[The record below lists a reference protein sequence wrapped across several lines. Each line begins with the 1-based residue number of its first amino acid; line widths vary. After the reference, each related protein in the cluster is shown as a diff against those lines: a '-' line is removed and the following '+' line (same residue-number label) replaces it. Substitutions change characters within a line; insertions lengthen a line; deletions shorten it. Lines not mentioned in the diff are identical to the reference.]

1 MSTLKARIT
10 EDMKT
15 AMRGQ
20 DKPRLGVIRLMLAAI
35 KQQEV
40 DTRTELDDS
49 TILAVLEKMLKQRRE
64 SLRQYTDAARL
75 DLANQEQFEI
85 GIIQDYMPQALAA
98 DELDALIQQ
107 GIAETGATTM
117 RDMGKVMNWLK
128 PQVQGRTDMGQLSG
142 FIKAKLGG

>member
-1 MSTLKARIT
+1 
-10 EDMKT
+10 
-15 AMRGQ
+15 MRGQ

-64 SLRQYTDAARL
+64 SLRQYTDAGRL

-142 FIKAKLGG
+142 LIKAKLGG

>member
-15 AMRGQ
+15 AMRAQ
-20 DKPRLGVIRLMLAAI
+20 DKPHLGVIRLMLAAI

-64 SLRQYTDAARL
+64 SLRQYTDAGRL

-142 FIKAKLGG
+142 LIKAKLGG

>member
-64 SLRQYTDAARL
+64 SLRQYTDAGRL

-98 DELDALIQQ
+98 AELDALIQQ

-142 FIKAKLGG
+142 LIKAKLGG

>member
-15 AMRGQ
+15 AMRAQ

-64 SLRQYTDAARL
+64 SLRQYTDAGRL

-142 FIKAKLGG
+142 LIKAKLGG

>member
-49 TILAVLEKMLKQRRE
+49 TILAVLEKMLKQRR
-64 SLRQYTDAARL
+64 
-75 DLANQEQFEI
+75 
-85 GIIQDYMPQALAA
+85 
-98 DELDALIQQ
+98 
-107 GIAETGATTM
+107 
-117 RDMGKVMNWLK
+117 
-128 PQVQGRTDMGQLSG
+128 
-142 FIKAKLGG
+142 

>member
-1 MSTLKARIT
+1 
-10 EDMKT
+10 MKT

-64 SLRQYTDAARL
+64 SLRQYTDAGRL

-142 FIKAKLGG
+142 LIKAKLGG

>member
-64 SLRQYTDAARL
+64 SLRQYTDAGRL

-142 FIKAKLGG
+142 LIKAKLGG

>member
-64 SLRQYTDAARL
+64 SLRQYTDAGRL

-128 PQVQGRTDMGQLSG
+128 PQVQGRTDMGQLSSL
-142 FIKAKLGG
+142 IKAKLGG

>member
-64 SLRQYTDAARL
+64 SLRQYTDAGRF

-142 FIKAKLGG
+142 LIKAKLGG